1 MKPMRND
8 IKKFLLDVEKPSR
21 YTGNEINSVHKDPG
35 TVEVRFAFAFPD
47 VYDIGMSHLG
57 MKILYHMLNDRSDVY
72 CERVFAPWPDMENI
86 MRRENIPLFALESGD
101 NIAAFDFIGFTLQYE
116 LSYTNIINMLDLAGI
131 PLYSSDRDIN
141 DPFVIAGGP
150 CVYNPEPMADV
161 FDFFVIGE
169 AEESLI
175 EIIECYKNWKK
186 SGSNRREFLEKVA
199 QIRGIYVPSLYDVIY
214 KEDGTVDRFIPKG
227 PYPMPI
233 NKRIIKDLDK
243 AYYPD
248 KMVIPYTEV
257 VHDRIMLEIFRGC
270 THGCRFCQAGMIY
283 RPIREKS
290 VNKLIELADKL
301 VSSTGYDDISL
312 VSLSSCDYSQI
323 QLLIAAL
330 IEKYK
335 NRGIGVSLP
344 SIRID
349 TFSVDLLEQI
359 EKVRK
364 TGLTF
369 APEAGTQRLRDVIN
383 KGVTEQDLIE
393 SARAA
398 FEHGWSTLKL
408 YFMIGLPTETMEDI
422 KGIADLA
429 YRLVDLYKEI
439 KGSKKGLKITVSTSS
454 FVPKPF
460 TPFQWEPQD
469 TMEQLK
475 EKQDYLKSLLKDRS
489 ISYNWHDN
497 KASFLEAVIS
507 RGDRKICKVIIRA
520 WKNGCKFDSW
530 GDFLNFDG
538 WLKAFDEENVDPKFY
553 AYRKRDY
560 QEFFPWDIINPGIDK
575 AYLIR
580 EHQKAQKGITT
591 IDCREY
597 CLNCGIK
604 KLEEGLCK

>member
-1 MKPMRND
+1 MRND

>member
-1 MKPMRND
+1 MRND

-101 NIAAFDFIGFTLQYE
+101 NIATFDFIGFTLQYE

-214 KEDGTVDRFIPKG
+214 KEDGTVDRFISKG

-233 NKRIIKDLDK
+233 DKRIIKDLDK
-243 AYYPD
+243 AYFPD

-323 QLLIAAL
+323 QLLIADL

-349 TFSVDLLEQI
+349 TFSVYLLEQI

-383 KGVTEQDLIE
+383 KGVTEQNLIE

-408 YFMIGLPTETMEDI
+408 YFMIGLPTETKEDI

-530 GDFLNFDG
+530 GDFFNFDG

-591 IDCREY
+591 IDCRKY